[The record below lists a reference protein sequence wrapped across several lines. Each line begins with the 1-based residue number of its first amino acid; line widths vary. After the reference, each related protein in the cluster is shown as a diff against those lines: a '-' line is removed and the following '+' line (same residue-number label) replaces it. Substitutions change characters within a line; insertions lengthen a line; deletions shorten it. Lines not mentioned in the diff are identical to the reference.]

1 MRVTK
6 NGVLALALVA
16 LALMFYA
23 VLFVKMGEI
32 EERRH
37 IKPSA
42 PQLGEMDDGWF
53 GIGTSPRS

>member
-23 VLFVKMGEI
+23 VSFVKMGEI

-37 IKPSA
+37 IKEQA
-42 PQLGEMDDGWF
+42 PHW
-53 GIGTSPRS
+53 RN

>member
-23 VLFVKMGEI
+23 VSFVKMGEI

-37 IKPSA
+37 FKEQA
-42 PQLGEMDDGWF
+42 PQL
-53 GIGTSPRS
+53 RN

>member
-23 VLFVKMGEI
+23 VSFVKMGEI

-37 IKPSA
+37 IKEQA
-42 PQLGEMDDGWF
+42 PQL
-53 GIGTSPRS
+53 RN